1 MKRFI
6 VVGVMAICVVLAS
19 AGYVQA
25 FGGHGGGHGGHF
37 GGHEGGHGGHF
48 GEHFGGHGFHG
59 EHFGGHFGDHSFH
72 EGHFDHFGHF
82 PPGGIFQ
89 HPDGFPQ
96 GFGHRGFF
104 PHHGGGGGFFSPFAF
119 RAGPPVAII
128 KDPFFCFPH
137 GLGFTDQNAFFA
149 HLQDLHG
156 ISPGHA
162 PAHLIQTGE
171 RFIFLD
177 F

>member
-6 VVGVMAICVVLAS
+6 VVGVMAICVVLA
-19 AGYVQA
+19 
-25 FGGHGGGHGGHF
+25 
-37 GGHEGGHGGHF
+37 
-48 GEHFGGHGFHG
+48 
-59 EHFGGHFGDHSFH
+59 
-72 EGHFDHFGHF
+72 
-82 PPGGIFQ
+82 
-89 HPDGFPQ
+89 
-96 GFGHRGFF
+96 
-104 PHHGGGGGFFSPFAF
+104 
-119 RAGPPVAII
+119 
-128 KDPFFCFPH
+128 FFCFPH
-137 GLGFTDQNAFFA
+137 GLGFTEQNAFFA